1 MEYKI
6 SLTEFGRCSDS
17 IFVVVVC
24 VSVWFFFK
32 MNHAKLLRVKNSD
45 WSEFQ
50 TIINDLGKNV
60 KSGRPGF
67 QS

>member
-24 VSVWFFFK
+24 VCVWFFFK

-45 WSEFQ
+45 
-50 TIINDLGKNV
+50 
-60 KSGRPGF
+60 
-67 QS
+67 